1 MLKAHL
7 NLCIVVR
14 VQQKV
19 PKLGGTTNFE
29 SVTFD
34 QFYQRFCNFPPSL
47 EWILVVLVEEWDQ
60 SQGVEVQNF
69 TVGP

>member
-19 PKLGGTTNFE
+19 LKLGGTTNFE
-29 SVTFD
+29 SVTLD
-34 QFYQRFCNFPPSL
+34 QFYQLFCYFSPSSV
-47 EWILVVLVEEWDQ
+47 WIMVILVEEWDQ